1 MIHSDQRVDMVMLP
15 IGDGLTLARKR
26 TSVEPTRLRL
36 ERRCMRMLPGHVV
49 AKKTKKASRAAWRG
63 PRRHGSPIAWV
74 GRAH

>member
-1 MIHSDQRVDMVMLP
+1 
-15 IGDGLTLARKR
+15 
-26 TSVEPTRLRL
+26 
-36 ERRCMRMLPGHVV
+36 MRMLPGHVV